1 LEKVHLSGDIDNFV
15 DESSIHNVL
24 DESLKSKV
32 FDMDV
37 NEVDFLG
44 VENILSNFFDVN
56 VLFFFFMR
64 VLYITCLMK
73 ALIKVK
79 SLILMLI
86 NEFDFL
92 RVENILSNSLDVNV
106 FDDFYAEK
114 NFMFKSEEIVDSF
127 WKILMAHEREKMCD
141 NCVMLEFFNL
151 VRKVFKLTIA
161 VLW

>member
-1 LEKVHLSGDIDNFV
+1 
-15 DESSIHNVL
+15 
-24 DESLKSKV
+24 
-32 FDMDV
+32 
-37 NEVDFLG
+37 
-44 VENILSNFFDVN
+44 
-56 VLFFFFMR
+56 MR

-127 WKILMAHEREKMCD
+127 
-141 NCVMLEFFNL
+141 
-151 VRKVFKLTIA
+151 
-161 VLW
+161 

>member
-1 LEKVHLSGDIDNFV
+1 
-15 DESSIHNVL
+15 
-24 DESLKSKV
+24 
-32 FDMDV
+32 
-37 NEVDFLG
+37 
-44 VENILSNFFDVN
+44 
-56 VLFFFFMR
+56 MR

-114 NFMFKSEEIVDSF
+114 NFMFKSEEIVDSI
-127 WKILMAHEREKMCD
+127 WKILMVHEREKMCD
-141 NCVMLEFFNL
+141 NRMMLEFFKSREKSFQVNHRSLMVISEVLFL
-151 VRKVFKLTIA
+151 VGCYIILLLKGKG
-161 VLW
+161 